1 MMIKRILEI
10 TLTMAHQQ
18 QHRHRQRL
26 QNYRHIN
33 GHRFFNLIQAVQF
46 SQVAAHLFSG

>member
-1 MMIKRILEI
+1 MIKRILKI

-18 QHRHRQRL
+18 QHQQRL

-33 GHRFFNLIQAVQF
+33 GHRFFNLNQTVQF
-46 SQVAAHLFSG
+46 SQVAAHLFSS